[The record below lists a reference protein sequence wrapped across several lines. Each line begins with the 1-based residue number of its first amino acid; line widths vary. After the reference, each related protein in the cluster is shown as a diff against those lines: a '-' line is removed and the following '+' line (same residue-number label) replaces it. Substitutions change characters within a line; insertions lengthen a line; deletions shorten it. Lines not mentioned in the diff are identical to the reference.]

1 MTTDDFLLAVVGK
14 SESQFDLNRDLNVS
28 CDSVWPLKIPLGFDL
43 FEADSFRAKS
53 HNNECGRRTCF
64 VAKFTSSVAQQ
75 SSAHYNSGEDVVYFS
90 QPAASDPPRR

>member
-1 MTTDDFLLAVVGK
+1 VTTDDFLLAVVGK
-14 SESQFDLNRDLNVS
+14 SESQFDLNHDLNVS

-53 HNNECGRRTCF
+53 HNNECGRRTF
-64 VAKFTSSVAQQ
+64 FAKFTPSVAQQ
-75 SSAHYNSGEDVVYFS
+75 SSAHYNSGEDVVYFL